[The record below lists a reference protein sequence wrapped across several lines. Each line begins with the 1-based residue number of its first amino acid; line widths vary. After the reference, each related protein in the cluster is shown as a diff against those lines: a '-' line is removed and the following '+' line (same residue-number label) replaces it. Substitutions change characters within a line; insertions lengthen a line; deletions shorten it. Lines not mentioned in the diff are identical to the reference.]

1 MLNKLSRAA
10 ANYSHSRTLRPRAGR
25 PGPYTEHSARYL
37 HVGCCRAVMSG
48 FRSLIEAERSPKSL
62 PLKWAIAQRAVI
74 SRFRAFLP
82 SRRGGAADTDSTAMR
97 GRTLALLA
105 AAADAA
111 KWPLGQLGRR
121 CRDAAYGFCA
131 RVRHIYR
138 RRASRSLK
146 HGPTADCSSVICRGA
161 VGVPEVSP
169 PPLLSLPTQLLL
181 PLPAWFSSER
191 PPPPAPAA
199 ARNARPAGLRAWQSW
214 AARSRSARA
223 QQRRRH
229 TCESRRQRC
238 APLCRAKRGCAARRP
253 ASTGAGAAK
262 GRCTWMQACGQCC

>member
-1 MLNKLSRAA
+1 MRA
-10 ANYSHSRTLRPRAGR
+10 L
-25 PGPYTEHSARYL
+25 
-37 HVGCCRAVMSG
+37 
-48 FRSLIEAERSPKSL
+48 
-62 PLKWAIAQRAVI
+62 
-74 SRFRAFLP
+74 
-82 SRRGGAADTDSTAMR
+82 
-97 GRTLALLA
+97 TLALLA

-111 KWPLGQLGRR
+111 KWPLGQLGAMSG
-121 CRDAAYGFCA
+121 DAALA
-131 RVRHIYR
+131 RVCAIIYR

-146 HGPTADCSSVICRGA
+146 HGPTADCSSVIYRGGA
-161 VGVPEVSP
+161 GVPEVSP

-191 PPPPAPAA
+191 PPPPPPAA

-229 TCESRRQRC
+229 TCESRRQRQRC
-238 APLCRAKRGCAARRP
+238 APLCRARRGCAARRP